1 MKHFALVT
9 TTIVGSLCTFAQG
22 ATELETLRTRCAE
35 QERQIT
41 QLETKIDNLNS
52 LLERNQHQALQQP
65 KVNTTPLKPGTQAKG
80 ATTYKV
86 KKGDTISKI
95 AKQHKVSS
103 ESIVR
108 ANKLANAGR
117 IVIGQNLTIPA
128 TTGANLI
135 SQPSPQPIAKA
146 IPVETTPTKQPH
158 TTSTKPEK
166 TKQEVKQN
174 TKPYTVKSGDTLYR
188 ISRRTGVSVA
198 NILKANPG
206 IKPNK
211 LAVGQTLQLT
221 KTASSAAT
229 TAPVTKQAVVKP
241 QESKAQSTKKTLTAQ
256 KAQTTTASQPA
267 KTAKSTATPPK
278 TQSQPVKHAPK
289 ISSVRAVKV
298 DKQMTFGEF
307 CSAHGTTVEQV
318 NELNGHA
325 LTKSQYLAKG
335 SELYVPAN
343 QH

>member
-1 MKHFALVT
+1 MKKLALVT
-9 TTIVGSLCTFAQG
+9 TTVVGSLCTFAQG

-41 QLETKIDNLNS
+41 QLESKIDNLNS
-52 LLERNQHQALQQP
+52 LIERNQHQALQQP
-65 KVNTTPLKPGTQAKG
+65 KVNTTPLKANDVLTNGS
-80 ATTYKV
+80 TTYKV

-117 IVIGQNLTIPA
+117 IVIGQTLKIPTTAA
-128 TTGANLI
+128 TLI
-135 SQPSPQPIAKA
+135 PQVTSQPIAKA
-146 IPVETTPTKQPH
+146 IPVASATSSKPSQTS
-158 TTSTKPEK
+158 STKPER
-166 TKQEVKQN
+166 TKQEAKQN
-174 TKPYTVKSGDTLYR
+174 LKQPYTVKSGDTLYR
-188 ISRRTGVSVA
+188 ISRQTGVSVA

-211 LAVGQTLQLT
+211 LAVGQTIQLANTASNSRTTTSVAKQTTAKSQET
-221 KTASSAAT
+221 KTQK
-229 TAPVTKQAVVKP
+229 VH
-241 QESKAQSTKKTLTAQ
+241 TAQ
-256 KAQTTTASQPA
+256 KTNTTTTSQPA
-267 KTAKSTATPPK
+267 KAAPTRPK
-278 TQSQPVKHAPK
+278 AQSQPVKHAPK
-289 ISSVRAVKV
+289 ITSVRAVKV

-335 SELYVPAN
+335 SELYVPAT